1 MILAEIGD
9 IRRFESPKQLISYAG
24 LCPGIYQSGNTE
36 RNVRNN
42 AVNKWLKWI
51 IYECSGK
58 ATMLDPRFQEYYY
71 KIKQRKGF
79 KTARRSRCKKNA
91 HYNVVYAHK

>member
-1 MILAEIGD
+1 MRRIRKIAKNMREANLLMSMPGIGEFSSLMILAEIGD

-42 AVNKWLKWI
+42 A
-51 IYECSGK
+51 E
-58 ATMLDPRFQEYYY
+58 
-71 KIKQRKGF
+71 
-79 KTARRSRCKKNA
+79 
-91 HYNVVYAHK
+91 